1 MPWKFGSPRLFH
13 LVFSFQ
19 TLYGKDALV
28 WVFCLSWLLTLKV
41 GTEGRSRETHSEAK
55 DRGVSELQY
64 SAEAVKVAPEREV
77 QIR

>member
-1 MPWKFGSPRLFH
+1 MPWKIGSPRLFH
-13 LVFSFQ
+13 LAFSFQ
-19 TLYGKDALV
+19 TQYGKCALV
-28 WVFCLSWLLTLKV
+28 RVFCLSWLLILKV